1 MAEIKEESGVFGGVS
16 FENNTN
22 GNIEE
27 NTQNINLGQVQEN
40 AGSIN
45 AGTIRN
51 ESLPVKQGLWQ
62 RFKAYWLQDIDWNS
76 EIKVELTPAQQGF
89 EDKLNNVLGQE
100 VTFKS
105 FKDFLFQEIKF

>member
-1 MAEIKEESGVFGGVS
+1 MQEYQIP
-16 FENNTN
+16 
-22 GNIEE
+22 
-27 NTQNINLGQVQEN
+27 VQEN
-40 AGSIN
+40 NGGELAEVSVWSRIK
-45 AGTIRN
+45 
-51 ESLPVKQGLWQ
+51 SFLFQ
-62 RFKAYWLQDIDWNS
+62 

>member
-1 MAEIKEESGVFGGVS
+1 MQEYQIP
-16 FENNTN
+16 
-22 GNIEE
+22 
-27 NTQNINLGQVQEN
+27 VQEKN
-40 AGSIN
+40 GGELAEVSVWSRIK
-45 AGTIRN
+45 
-51 ESLPVKQGLWQ
+51 SFLFQ
-62 RFKAYWLQDIDWNS
+62 